1 MTGGW
6 FAQTGGVA
14 LIAVGFAGF
23 ILGFFT
29 DLQTVGGHQ
38 VALML
43 AGGQA
48 MIMGTL
54 LYCYEQLL
62 VRSMRNEDA
71 LQFQYDIGY
80 EAGYQDRERLAR
92 PVLIDLEERR
102 ISAAQK
108 AAVKVSERV

>member
-6 FAQTGGVA
+6 FAQTGGAA

-23 ILGFFT
+23 TLGLFT
-29 DLQTVGGHQ
+29 DINIGGSPL
-38 VALML
+38 VLIL

-54 LYCYEQLL
+54 LYCYQQLL
-62 VRSMRNEDA
+62 IRSMRNSEA

-92 PVLIDLEERR
+92 PVLVDLESRR
-102 ISAAQK
+102 MSAHK
-108 AAVKVSERV
+108 TAVKAGERV